1 MNDLKNGV
9 SNQYSRTSAFPY
21 LSSAMKQ
28 SEMLVQVVNFCKKTK
43 KFLSEHKERL
53 LNAAGQTWR
62 GRMTVKIT
70 LSSDGLTVGT
80 LLKNKIF
87 FFFKKNML
95 I

>member
-43 KFLSEHKERL
+43 NFLSEHKKRL

-62 GRMTVKIT
+62 GRRTVNIT
-70 LSSDGLTVGT
+70 LSSDGLNIGSRA
-80 LLKNKIF
+80 KNEIDF
-87 FFFKKNML
+87 
-95 I
+95 